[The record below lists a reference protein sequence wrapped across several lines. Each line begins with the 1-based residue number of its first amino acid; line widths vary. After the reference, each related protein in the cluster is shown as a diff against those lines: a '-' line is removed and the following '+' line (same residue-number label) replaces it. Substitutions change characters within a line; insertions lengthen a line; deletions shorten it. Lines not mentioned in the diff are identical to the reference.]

1 MFGLSTK
8 EVLSKAI
15 LNASK
20 NKVGIYKQRIMS
32 NIDVLNGDE
41 EAATEEVLI
50 SVRREYLD
58 EVANSVISTFD
69 VSSPAI
75 AARIQLALMSP
86 ALCGYE
92 DIDISNGIMAG
103 SLYAICY
110 YAIKNKV
117 AEPRDCVRLNHLQH
131 DIMNTALAELDSEL

>member
-8 EVLSKAI
+8 EALSKAI

-20 NKVGIYKQRIMS
+20 NKVEVYKHGIKA
-32 NIDVLNGDE
+32 NIDVLNGDAE
-41 EAATEEVLI
+41 KEKEEVIIL
-50 SVRREYLD
+50 VRREYLD
-58 EVANSVISTFD
+58 EVANSVINTFD
-69 VSSPAI
+69 VSSPTI
-75 AARIQLALMSP
+75 ATRIQLTLSSP

-117 AEPRDCVRLNHLQH
+117 AKPRDCIRLNHLQH
-131 DIMNTALAELDSEL
+131 DIMNSALAELDNEL